1 SQTQLE
7 FAGHV
12 LTCGKRKRA
21 DLMRIYRGD
30 IGVELS
36 LDDFE
41 QLLENDEKLDAI
53 LDIINDVE
61 MDQMMMLSEE
71 EYMMFESELYEEMM
85 LKSKENQ
92 DNEDMNT
99 INRVV
104 NFLNKYGKEI

>member
-1 SQTQLE
+1 
-7 FAGHV
+7 
-12 LTCGKRKRA
+12 
-21 DLMRIYRGD
+21 MRIYRGD